1 MAMLVFNLCPTHHA
15 SLGQQR
21 VYSHSTTSPPGI
33 FACISDNQPR
43 MTLSVD
49 VQKRCKVVCSACFL
63 GKFFMNLCCRRQILL
78 SAWIHKDIFDWQH
91 SGHSNYKILATKTDR
106 VDNSPGQAWR
116 QGEFCHLATKGGNI
130 STPVKRKTKK
140 NKATTGDYQ
149 SFNSYEDKQCSFKFF
164 EVCGQNILIIFYK
177 ITKKTCLLMSSSV
190 IYFHTCPRHQ
200 KSKVASM
207 LPKSSSLLVGLCT
220 EN

>member
-1 MAMLVFNLCPTHHA
+1 MLVFNLCPTHHA

-78 SAWIHKDIFDWQH
+78 SAWIHKDIFHWQH
-91 SGHSNYKILATKTDR
+91 SGHSKYKILATKTDR

-130 STPVKRKTKK
+130 STPVKRKTKQ
-140 NKATTGDYQ
+140 NKATTGDNQ
-149 SFNSYEDKQCSFKFF
+149 SFNSCEDKQCSFKFF
-164 EVCGQNILIIFYK
+164 EVLYGQNLLIIFYK
-177 ITKKTCLLMSSSV
+177 ITNITCLWMSSSF
-190 IYFHTCPRHQ
+190 IYFHYL
-200 KSKVASM
+200 SKA
-207 LPKSSSLLVGLCT
+207 PKK
-220 EN
+220 

>member
-1 MAMLVFNLCPTHHA
+1 MLVFNLCLTHHA
-15 SLGQQR
+15 SLRQQR
-21 VYSHSTTSPPGI
+21 VYSHSTTSSPAT

-78 SAWIHKDIFDWQH
+78 SAWIHKDIFHWQH
-91 SGHSNYKILATKTDR
+91 SGHSKYKILATKTDR

-116 QGEFCHLATKGGNI
+116 QGEFGHLATKGGNI
-130 STPVKRKTKK
+130 STPVKRKTKQ

-149 SFNSYEDKQCSFKFF
+149 SFNSCEDKQCSFKFF
-164 EVCGQNILIIFYK
+164 EVLYGQNFLIIFYK
-177 ITKKTCLLMSSSV
+177 ITNITCLWMSSSF
-190 IYFHTCPRHQ
+190 IYFHYL
-200 KSKVASM
+200 SKA
-207 LPKSSSLLVGLCT
+207 PKK
-220 EN
+220 

>member
-1 MAMLVFNLCPTHHA
+1 MIVFNLCPTHHA

-21 VYSHSTTSPPGI
+21 VYSHSTTSSPGT

-91 SGHSNYKILATKTDR
+91 SGHSKYKILATKTDW
-106 VDNSPGQAWR
+106 VDDSPGQAWR
-116 QGEFCHLATKGGNI
+116 EREFCHLATEGGNI
-130 STPVKRKTKK
+130 STPVKRKTKQ
-140 NKATTGDYQ
+140 NKATKEIINPLTLMKT
-149 SFNSYEDKQCSFKFF
+149 SNAALNFLKSVDK
-164 EVCGQNILIIFYK
+164 IF
-177 ITKKTCLLMSSSV
+177 
-190 IYFHTCPRHQ
+190 
-200 KSKVASM
+200 
-207 LPKSSSLLVGLCT
+207 
-220 EN
+220 